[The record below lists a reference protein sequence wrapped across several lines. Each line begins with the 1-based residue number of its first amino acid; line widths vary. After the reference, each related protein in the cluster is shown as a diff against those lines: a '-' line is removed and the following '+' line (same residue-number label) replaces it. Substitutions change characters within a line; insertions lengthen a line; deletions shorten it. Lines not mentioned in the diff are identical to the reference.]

1 MKILI
6 DMNLS
11 PSWVEFFRSSGYDS
25 DHWSKIGKPTAEDTE
40 IIQFA
45 TINNYIIF
53 THDLDFGAILALS
66 NLDSPS
72 VIQIRSQNIM
82 PKNIGNRILKALIQ
96 FEDILNNGAL
106 IIIDNIGERARILP
120 LNRL

>member
-11 PSWVEFFRSSGYDS
+11 PSWVEFFQSSGIDS
-25 DHWSKIGKPTAEDTE
+25 VHWSAIGEPNAEDIE
-40 IIQFA
+40 IMQFA
-45 TINNYIIF
+45 KINNYIIF

-66 NLDSPS
+66 NFDSPS

-82 PKNIGNRILKALIQ
+82 PSNIGNRIVKALIQ
-96 FEDILNNGAL
+96 FEDILNDGAL
-106 IIIDNIGERARILP
+106 IIIDDFKERARILP
-120 LNRL
+120 LKKS

>member
-11 PSWVEFFRSSGYDS
+11 PSWVDFLNSKGLNSV
-25 DHWSKIGKPTAEDTE
+25 HWSSVGKPNAEDIE
-40 IIQFA
+40 IMQFA
-45 TINNYIIF
+45 KKNNYIIF

-72 VIQIRSQNIM
+72 VIQIRAQDLM
-82 PKNIGNRILKALIQ
+82 PHSIGSRILNALKQ
-96 FEDILNNGAL
+96 FEEILNEGAL
-106 IIIDNIGERARILP
+106 IIIDNVRDRARILP
-120 LNRL
+120 LMK